1 MTHAGKVVFFAALAA
16 ARTAEGAGTPPGG
29 LAGGPALETAANCI
43 SCHGGL
49 LTDDGKRYMPW
60 DTWAGSMMANAA
72 RDPLFLASVTI
83 AEQDRPGSGSFC
95 LRCHTPSAY
104 VGSRTTPGDGSAL
117 DDVDRE
123 GVQCA
128 TCHRSVDGSLPPV
141 ADPNAPYIG
150 GAQLYFDVGTSN
162 VVAYRGPYDDAPF
175 TAAHD
180 NVGDPFVGP
189 DDSRLC
195 GQCHQVENPTEH
207 LYDLAGKDTGKPFPL
222 DTTYEEWK
230 QSSFASGATARS
242 CQDCHMPAEKGPHSI
257 ASSAG
262 YRDDP
267 PRHDFV
273 GGNDWGPAL
282 LKAAFPGLRDAA
294 YDYTRAAAQANLK
307 QAARLEIRSLAADGT
322 AGGTIELAVRVT
334 NLAGHK
340 FPTGYAD
347 GRRAWVEVAVVD
359 ASKAVDVQSGAYHGD
374 DGELAV
380 DAQLRLYEAVHG
392 RDGSPEDHIVLHR
405 QILRDSRIPPA
416 GFKPTPAT
424 QPVGPISFSDGAGG
438 TVAYDDATFHVALP
452 NASGT
457 DVTVRVRLMFQA
469 MTASHVAALAAANT
483 TDARG
488 TRLTQLWQ
496 QSGKAEPLVLAE
508 EGRLVHLKASTA
520 VDGGADAAADA
531 TSNDRPA
538 QASSAGG
545 CGCASAR
552 GEATAGGLALLF
564 VMVLA
569 ARGRRSRDR
578 V

>member
-1 MTHAGKVVFFAALAA
+1 MRHAGKLVLSIALAA
-16 ARTAEGAGTPPGG
+16 AGTAEGAGTSPGG
-29 LAGGPALETAANCI
+29 LAGGPPLETAANCV

-49 LTDDGKRYMPW
+49 LTDEGKMYMPW

-72 RDPLFLASVTI
+72 RDPLFLAALTI
-83 AEQDRPGSGSFC
+83 AEQDRKGSGSFC

-104 VGSRTTPGDGSAL
+104 VGSRTTPGNGSTL

-128 TCHRSVDGSLPPV
+128 TCHRSVDGSQPPIS
-141 ADPNAPYIG
+141 DSNAPYVG
-150 GAQLYFDVGTSN
+150 NAQLYFDVGTSN

-180 NVGDPFVGP
+180 NVGDPFVGA

-195 GQCHQVENPTEH
+195 GQCHQVDNPDEH
-207 LYDLAGKDTGKPFPL
+207 LYDAAGKDTGRPFPL

-242 CQDCHMPAEKGPHSI
+242 CQSCHMPTEGGAHSI

-282 LKAAFPGLRDAA
+282 LKAAYPGLRDAQ
-294 YDYTRAAAQANLK
+294 YDYTRTVAQANLK
-307 QAARLEIRSLAADGT
+307 QAARLEIRTLAAEGA
-322 AGGTIELAVRVT
+322 AGANVDLAVRVT
-334 NLAGHK
+334 NLGGHK

-347 GRRAWVEVAVVD
+347 GRRAWVEVAVID
-359 ASKAVDVQSGAYHGD
+359 ESKAVDVQSGAYD
-374 DGELAV
+374 DATGELAR

-392 RDGSPEDHIVLHR
+392 RDGNPEDHIVLHR

-424 QPVGPISFSDGAGG
+424 QPVGPVSFSDGAGG

-457 DVTVRVRLMFQA
+457 DVTVRVRLVFQA

-483 TDARG
+483 TDSRG
-488 TRLTQLWQ
+488 TQLMQLWR
-496 QSGKAEPLVLAE
+496 QSGKAAPLVMAE
-508 EGRLVHLKASTA
+508 ATKVVHVKAPT
-520 VDGGADAAADA
+520 VPDGGSDLGD
-531 TSNDRPA
+531 DVR
-538 QASSAGG
+538 G
-545 CGCASAR
+545 CGCAATHAD
-552 GEATAGGLALLF
+552 ATAGALALLLAM
-564 VMVLA
+564 MVLA
-569 ARGRRSRDR
+569 ATLRR
-578 V
+578 